1 MRTLAGIPNL
11 LTMARLLLAPFI
23 FAAVVN
29 GRHAL
34 ALALFACAALTDGLD
49 GLLARRFG
57 QITPVG
63 AYLDPIADKVLLSGV
78 YLSLALAGSVPWWLV
93 MVIFGRDLFL
103 LASSGIVLLFTGYRQ
118 FRPSV
123 WGKASTFAQIVC
135 AIAWMTQNVVNSP
148 PVRALAEALLWP
160 TAALTVWSALHY
172 SWRGFRIVRAH

>member
-1 MRTLAGIPNL
+1 MRTLAGVPNL

-23 FAAVVN
+23 FAAIVN
-29 GRHAL
+29 GRHTL

-57 QITPVG
+57 QITHVG

-78 YLSLALAGSVPWWLV
+78 YLSLAVAGSVPWWFV

-103 LASSGIVLLFTGYRQ
+103 LASSGIALLFTGYRQ

-123 WGKASTFAQIVC
+123 WGKASTLVQIAC
-135 AIAWMTQNVVNSP
+135 ALAWMAQNAVNSP
-148 PVRALAEALLWP
+148 AVHALAAGLIWP

-172 SWRGFRIVRAH
+172 SWRGFRVVRAH